1 MKKSIV
7 MFIVGLVLGLV
18 LSAVITVSVLS
29 KNMFVVHESKYGFN
43 ETIEQLEKSAAE
55 KQWGI
60 PHRYDLQ
67 KTLKVKGG
75 YDVDPVNV
83 FSLCKPEHA
92 YGILGSDDQRLVS
105 ALMPCRVAVYEKDGK
120 TYFSMLNAG
129 LFSRF
134 MGKEVQEV
142 MGAASSE
149 NLEILE
155 PLIN

>member
-1 MKKSIV
+1 
-7 MFIVGLVLGLV
+7 MFVIGLAVGLVLAAIL
-18 LSAVITVSVLS
+18 TVSVLS
-29 KNMFVVHESKYGFN
+29 KNMFVVLESKYGFT
-43 ETIEQLEKSAAE
+43 ETIEQLEISAMANE
-55 KQWGI
+55 WGI

-92 YGILGSDDQRLVS
+92 YRILGSDEQRLVS
-105 ALMPCRVAVYEKDGK
+105 ALMPCRVAVYEKAGK
-120 TYFSMLNAG
+120 TYISMLNSG

-149 NLEILE
+149 NLKILK
-155 PLIN
+155 PLID